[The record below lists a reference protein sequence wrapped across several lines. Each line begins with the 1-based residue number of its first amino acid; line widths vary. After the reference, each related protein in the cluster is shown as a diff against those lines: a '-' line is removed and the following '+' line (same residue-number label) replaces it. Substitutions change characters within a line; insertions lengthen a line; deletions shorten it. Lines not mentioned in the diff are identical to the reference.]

1 MTDRDDKGKME
12 DPANVIHNDLPLDPM
27 TTCSRNAEETCSFGE
42 YEVWPTEEQQNNIT
56 ENRTESAHTDTD
68 YVVTNPSAALSQA

>member
-1 MTDRDDKGKME
+1 MVQECGGD
-12 DPANVIHNDLPLDPM
+12 VFIWWV
-27 TTCSRNAEETCSFGE
+27 
-42 YEVWPTEEQQNNIT
+42 YEVWPTEEQHNNIT